1 MLLRQLSN
9 WQKTQSMPKRKMLH
23 MFKSFSGTESGAN
36 PLADM
41 FFKAM
46 TSTGSVPQQNGKDED
61 NPEDDVL

>member
-1 MLLRQLSN
+1 
-9 WQKTQSMPKRKMLH
+9 

-46 TSTGSVPQQNGKDED
+46 TSAGSVPQQNGKDED